1 MVTGGEKE
9 IAGEKRRHKDR
20 TRLGSADR
28 LGKKASKRERKENTA
43 GGSKEAADRLR
54 KRKGE
59 RSNDRDSSDEG
70 RRQKSAR
77 SAGRERKGPK
87 RAKMD
92 KSLMSSDERSED
104 SVETQS
110 GESGSGESSLDSEE
124 SEAEVSSSSSSGGR
138 KKRRKKRVRTG
149 MWELVNEMWPL
160 DTRPKLLQCKKTVER
175 MTIAEVSQFK
185 EHYEKEEEKKGAGS
199 AVYGKDRK
207 LKPVNFEKGKDAGV
221 ARLHPARFELRMPLC
236 APKKYW
242 SKMPVRR
249 EVYRHFP
256 LAHLGMEGQVSEAT
270 IVRMHDR
277 RVPIT
282 LDMLYKGNAA
292 RDVKAEKAE
301 WLEPTEIKHLQE
313 AILNYVVLLH
323 ALWPVDYAGM
333 VITRV
338 LVEANWG
345 IAAGGNE
352 KARVALVRKFFDDT
366 VRDNSGRAV
375 RREPPLA
382 YEEAKAKWTRVVE
395 NVLPGWGALGA
406 AAAAH
411 SSGKVKQAAG
421 QQQQAKRGG
430 AGGGGGRGN
439 ELLYILI

>member
-1 MVTGGEKE
+1 M
-9 IAGEKRRHKDR
+9 AGEKRRHKDR

-28 LGKKASKRERKENTA
+28 LGKKASKRERKEKTA

-160 DTRPKLLQCKKTVER
+160 DTRPKLLQSKKTVEK

-207 LKPVNFEKGKDAGV
+207 LKPVNFEKGKDDGV

-366 VRDNSGRAV
+366 VRDNSGRAA
-375 RREPPLA
+375 RREPPLS

-430 AGGGGGRGN
+430 AGGSGGRGN